1 MNIDE
6 KIQLNGYKVDSGV
19 CYAYFPN
26 DQVSVTNKISHS
38 NVQIVENGCNDNEFE
53 EIDSECQCDVVNYN
67 EHDGD
72 SDDLN
77 GNNDNDFEGGDS
89 QFQNEVADYYKHD
102 SESGD
107 DFNKDHYQRN
117 HDCDGNGFVN
127 NPDCDDTFCHDDDN
141 VVDEDDPDDE
151 DIGYCAT
158 KTGQDDDMD
167 DGLVYYQ
174 CNEFNKNTTATVRYC
189 DSSEDSGNKGYND
202 NSASEYLPV
211 QTMMTSS
218 IMIYLNMV
226 MDE

>member
-117 HDCDGNGFVN
+117 HDYDGNGGLLIILIVTILFV
-127 NPDCDDTFCHDDDN
+127 
-141 VVDEDDPDDE
+141 
-151 DIGYCAT
+151 
-158 KTGQDDDMD
+158 
-167 DGLVYYQ
+167 
-174 CNEFNKNTTATVRYC
+174 
-189 DSSEDSGNKGYND
+189 
-202 NSASEYLPV
+202 
-211 QTMMTSS
+211 MMTITLLMRMILTTKILVIVLRKPDKSMIWTMVLCTINATS
-218 IMIYLNMV
+218 LIRIQLPLSDIVILVKIVVTKDIMIIPLVNIYLCRR
-226 MDE
+226 